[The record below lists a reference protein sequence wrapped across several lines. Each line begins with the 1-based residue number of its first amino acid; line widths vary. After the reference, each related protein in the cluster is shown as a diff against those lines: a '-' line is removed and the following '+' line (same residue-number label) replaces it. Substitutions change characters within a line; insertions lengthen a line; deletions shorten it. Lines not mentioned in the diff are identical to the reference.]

1 MTLAI
6 PICRRLLM
14 HEVCL
19 LRALAFESAGSN
31 NAARIA
37 IIAITTSNSISVNA
51 LVALRQPDFGPG
63 SLPRIPIF
71 TLLSAWI
78 SRKFFHLE
86 APASPAGELLC
97 LARREGC
104 RRCQ

>member
-19 LRALAFESAGSN
+19 LRALAFERAGSN

-37 IIAITTSNSISVNA
+37 MIAITTSNSISVNA
-51 LVALRQPDFGPG
+51 LLALREADFGAG
-63 SLPRIPIF
+63 SLPRI
-71 TLLSAWI
+71 TLSYAALWRSCSQVLSFGSADI
-78 SRKFFHLE
+78 
-86 APASPAGELLC
+86 PAGVEARATRRQGC
-97 LARREGC
+97 LR
-104 RRCQ
+104 